1 MRFRVPVTSR
11 PRRRLGLVSAESATS
26 RPRRRRDLSPRNIQ
40 ALLLSQVRWATW
52 PRSGWSS
59 SRGSRRVF
67 FSGAARQHGAFSDRE
82 RPARA
87 TRSSTPARRNLG
99 DPKWVRCRG
108 AWFPHRREQL
118 YHGWHPVSVERH
130 GIVHSASRYLR
141 RDRIYASQPPRLV
154 STECPRRS
162 RGVATTRL
170 RNIHAAR
177 IHPVVHH
184 AVFVGLEHPPLL
196 ATGTA
201 HVPATATGLCV
212 IHTSRRSASW
222 ARPVLA
228 EYPRRGRGGGA
239 TRPHGISTS
248 WPRRRR
254 DPSPRNIHVVAAAA
268 ARLVCG
274 YHSARDAWSFLAC
287 LPRVSEAEGVI

>member
-1 MRFRVPVTSR
+1 M
-11 PRRRLGLVSAESATS
+11 
-26 RPRRRRDLSPRNIQ
+26 
-40 ALLLSQVRWATW
+40 
-52 PRSGWSS
+52 
-59 SRGSRRVF
+59 
-67 FSGAARQHGAFSDRE
+67 
-82 RPARA
+82 
-87 TRSSTPARRNLG
+87 
-99 DPKWVRCRG
+99 
-108 AWFPHRREQL
+108 

-201 HVPATATGLCV
+201 HVPASATGLCV

-254 DPSPRNIHVVAAAA
+254 DSSADTTRRETLGAFSHAFHGFPRPRALYRVFTSENGILVADGSPAQ
-268 ARLVCG
+268 
-274 YHSARDAWSFLAC
+274 SSFVRQA
-287 LPRVSEAEGVI
+287 